1 MLEDYLCKGNCTSL
15 CDVTKSHIL
24 LRHVIFENH
33 TTNMTSMSFRQFYA
47 KEIIHCC
54 VMSPRAKSLHHVIFE
69 SWHSSQ
75 DDIHLRET
83 FLFFRLKWGNMYMEK
98 TNCGE
103 FEMTCL
109 QLQISLRNILSR
121 NFSDKKSLSRI

>member
-15 CDVTKSHIL
+15 CDVTKSHIVL
-24 LRHVIFENH
+24 HHVIFENH

-54 VMSPRAKSLHHVIFE
+54 VMSPRAKLLHHVTFE

-75 DDIHLRET
+75 DDIYLRET
-83 FLFFRLKWGNMYMEK
+83 VLFFRLKWSNMYTCMYMEK

-103 FEMTCL
+103 FEMTSL
-109 QLQISLRNILSR
+109 QLQISL
-121 NFSDKKSLSRI
+121 